1 MNYQQALRVLHLT
14 GNESEEQRKLAKRKA
29 LRKSH
34 PDMGG
39 SEESFIIV
47 QEAIEVLENG
57 KRASRVEKV
66 LKFDEG
72 IFSVKV
78 ADYGVQ

>member
-1 MNYQQALRVLHLT
+1 MDYQQALRVLHLT

-66 LKFDEG
+66 LKFDDD